1 MPEAIA
7 FTIKFLFFFS
17 HLSSNGFFVLFVI
30 NVRARVKGRERDQVV
45 S

>member
-1 MPEAIA
+1 MPKAIA
-7 FTIKFLFFFS
+7 FTIKCLFFFS

-30 NVRARVKGRERDQVV
+30 NVRARVKGRERDPFV